1 MSKRFLLLIICW
13 ITMMSGTMAQAQVK
27 VSGIVLGADDGEPIV
42 GASVIVKGSKVGVA
56 TDVNGNFTLKAPS
69 YNVTLVVSYIGM
81 ATKEVKASSFVKV
94 TLQSNTQT
102 LNEVG
107 CYRLWSNKESS
118 FYRCGQY
125 YRREADK

>member
-1 MSKRFLLLIICW
+1 
-13 ITMMSGTMAQAQVK
+13 MMSATMAQAQVK

-42 GASVIVKGSKVGVA
+42 GASVIVKGSKVGAA

-81 ATKEVKASSFVKV
+81 ATKEVKASNFVKV

-102 LNEVG
+102 LNEVVVTG
-107 CYRLWSNKESS
+107 YGVTKKAAFTGAANTIAKSR
-118 FYRCGQY
+118 
-125 YRREADK
+125 